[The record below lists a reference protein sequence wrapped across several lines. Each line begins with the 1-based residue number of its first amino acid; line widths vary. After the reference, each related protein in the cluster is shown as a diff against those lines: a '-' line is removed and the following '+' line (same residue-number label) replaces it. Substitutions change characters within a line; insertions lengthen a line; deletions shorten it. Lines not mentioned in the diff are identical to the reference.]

1 MRSEAQRL
9 EISCLDTRR
18 KRWNMWVR
26 FVICVA
32 HLCHLSSV
40 DGLLSSSSRAR
51 RCLYSTTTSSS
62 KSDSS
67 TNIRAGGISTSYSN
81 SPRRT
86 RRYTKLDSSKQKIVD
101 TPTTSTTSNPRDGGF
116 PRHVTRQVSFELP
129 KRIKTPTSIHGWR
142 RLLFSKRKKHA
153 QFEFQR
159 LAFSYDIN
167 FLDLSS
173 TEDVNDTTAIIDQEK
188 VSASIP
194 VSENDRD
201 EVSMIHPMFRSLF
214 ERILE
219 YMNQQQNKRGFKCS
233 PLQTFQHAL
242 SNITADESIQKIT
255 IGIILIHPIGVGIGK
270 WYYNRL
276 LDALFNLNTQHGGS
290 SKQTAGSQLL
300 VVAPDL
306 LGSGSACNPVDSPSG
321 EELRQL
327 PLLTVQ
333 DWAAQTSRLMVD
345 LEQDYPEISSWC
357 LVANG
362 GCSPIALEV
371 AKQSVRAQ
379 QQIGAT
385 IEDSSSKDS
394 VNGTN
399 STELTPFDSSHV
411 FQRPVS
417 NVILSSVPRLP
428 FFLPPDSSSETRKE
442 KKNKVL
448 KSYKTLCGPLG
459 RLFWWYALRKQGKF
473 IQSFSERNLVAN
485 SENLGDDWTPNC
497 VATARMYNGKSRYS
511 TFSFLAGSLQMDGC
525 RDSLK
530 VLRGSNV
537 NVDIIQGRDRRRN
550 RAKSVFWRKLQ
561 RRKGGQRGQPSQISE
576 ETLEQVL
583 QKNGNSGKVLQVG
596 GRVSLAHEDAW
607 GYAKA
612 ITDLLGVSA
621 SDPSDD

>member
-1 MRSEAQRL
+1 
-9 EISCLDTRR
+9 
-18 KRWNMWVR
+18 
-26 FVICVA
+26 
-32 HLCHLSSV
+32 
-40 DGLLSSSSRAR
+40 
-51 RCLYSTTTSSS
+51 
-62 KSDSS
+62 
-67 TNIRAGGISTSYSN
+67 
-81 SPRRT
+81 
-86 RRYTKLDSSKQKIVD
+86 
-101 TPTTSTTSNPRDGGF
+101 
-116 PRHVTRQVSFELP
+116 
-129 KRIKTPTSIHGWR
+129 
-142 RLLFSKRKKHA
+142 
-153 QFEFQR
+153 

-233 PLQTFQHAL
+233 PLQTFQQAI
-242 SNITADESIQKIT
+242 SNITVDESIQKIT